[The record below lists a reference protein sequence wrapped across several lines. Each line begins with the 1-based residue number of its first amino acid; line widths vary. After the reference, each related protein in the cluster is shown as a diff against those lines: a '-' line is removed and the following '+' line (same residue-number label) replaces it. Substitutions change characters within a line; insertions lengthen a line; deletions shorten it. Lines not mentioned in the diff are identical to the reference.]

1 MHILIVEDSKTLQK
15 IMEKQIVD
23 AGHKASLAQNGE
35 MAVQMV
41 DKTIDLVIM
50 DVEMP
55 GLDGYETTRLIRE
68 NLADDW
74 IPIIFVTGM
83 ADDKDLAAG
92 IEAGG
97 DDYLIK
103 PVSPVILRA
112 KIRAMERIA
121 DMRRQLNQ
129 LNDELT
135 ELSQHD
141 SLTGLF
147 NRRVFEEKAESAWQR
162 TTRFRE
168 PLTLLLL
175 DIDFFKP
182 YNDYYGHVEGDECIR
197 KVAQALQ
204 KALNRPGDLVA
215 RYGGEEFICLL
226 PNTDAQGAKHI
237 GEQLRKMVRDL
248 CLEHRSSQIDK
259 YVTISIGANVVRY
272 TTGINLSEQITLADK
287 ALYESKRSGRNKV
300 TVTEFENLSTVLL
313 IDNHDS
319 NAAKACE
326 YLSGHCKLVHL
337 PSLAEAHKREFAT
350 PELIV
355 LNSDCSNLLNQ
366 YKNFS
371 DEYHLSL
378 TPVLVVTQAPQLWR
392 ADDHPE
398 VNTVEVLT
406 LPLEK
411 HKLVSRVDAL
421 LGIEEGDEDY

>member
-15 IMEKQIVD
+15 IMEKQIVQ
-23 AGHKASLAQNGE
+23 AGHQASLAQNGE

-41 DKTIDLVIM
+41 DKTIDMVIM

-68 NLADDW
+68 NLGDDW

-83 ADDKDLAAG
+83 ADDRDLAAG

-103 PVSPVILRA
+103 PVSPVILDA
-112 KIRAMERIA
+112 KIKAMERIA
-121 DMRRQLNQ
+121 DMRRQLNE

-141 SLTGLF
+141 SLTGLY
-147 NRRVFEEKAESAWQR
+147 NRRVFEEKAETAWQR
-162 TTRFRE
+162 TARFHE
-168 PLTLLLL
+168 PLTLLLI

-197 KVAQALQ
+197 KVAEALQ
-204 KALNRPGDLVA
+204 KALNRPGDLIA

-237 GEQLRKMVRDL
+237 SEQLRKMVRDL
-248 CLEHRSSQIDK
+248 RLEHRASQIDK

-272 TTGINLSEQITLADK
+272 TTGISLSEQTTLADK
-287 ALYESKRSGRNKV
+287 ALYESKRSGRNQV

-326 YLSGHCKLVHL
+326 YLSGHCKLIHL
-337 PSLAEAHKREFAT
+337 PSLRDAHKREFAT
-350 PELIV
+350 PELIM
-355 LNSDCSNLLNQ
+355 LNSDCTELLRQ
-366 YKNFS
+366 FKNFS
-371 DEYHLSL
+371 EEYHLSL
-378 TPVLVVTQAPQLWR
+378 TPVMVLSMLPELWQAK
-392 ADDHPE
+392 DHPE
-398 VNTVEVLT
+398 VNTVEVLG
-406 LPLEK
+406 LPLKK

-421 LGIEEGDEDY
+421 LGIEDEEDD